1 MVKENPSVEVV
12 NEEEK
17 APFLPVVSITK
28 VDAATNELKI
38 KLLNSPAEGEMPP
51 PVNDIIAMCLN
62 AVFQLSNSA
71 LGAMQQRIEE
81 LSEVTEEEN
90 VNSTD

>member
-28 VDAATNELKI
+28 VDAATDNLKVQ
-38 KLLNSPAEGEMPP
+38 LLNSPAAGEDPAS
-51 PVNDIIAMCLN
+51 VNAIIAMCLN
-62 AVFQLSNSA
+62 AAFQLSNEA

-81 LSEVTEEEN
+81 LSEVTEEK
-90 VNSTD
+90 